1 MPQSFVSLHVH
12 VVFSTKNRIPL
23 IDDDLQPR
31 LFEYFG
37 GILRGCDSAL
47 IAAGGMPDHVHLLC
61 SLGKQ
66 SSMAD
71 VVRTVKTNSSKW
83 IHETFDDRRDFAWQS
98 GYGGFAVS
106 YSNIEEVRR
115 YFASQA
121 EHHARR
127 SFKDEL
133 RALLERHHIA
143 CDERYLWD

>member
-12 VVFSTKNRIPL
+12 VVFSTKNRVAL

-31 LFEYFG
+31 LFEYIG

-47 IAAGGMPDHVHLLC
+47 IAAGGMPDHVHLLV
-61 SLGKQ
+61 SLGKR

-83 IHETFDDRRDFAWQS
+83 IHETFDDRRQFTWQS
-98 GYGGFAVS
+98 GYGAFAVS
-106 YSNIEEVRR
+106 YSNIEEVRT
-115 YFASQA
+115 YLANQA
-121 EHHARR
+121 EHHVSR

-133 RALLERHHIA
+133 RALLQRHNIQY
-143 CDERYLWD
+143 DERYLWD

>member
-12 VVFSTKNRIPL
+12 VVFSTKNRVAL

-31 LFEYFG
+31 LFEYIG

-71 VVRTVKTNSSKW
+71 IVRTIKTNSLKW
-83 IHETFDDRRDFAWQS
+83 IHETFDDRRDFAWQNWTPGAGAP
-98 GYGGFAVS
+98 GY
-106 YSNIEEVRR
+106 
-115 YFASQA
+115 
-121 EHHARR
+121 
-127 SFKDEL
+127 
-133 RALLERHHIA
+133 
-143 CDERYLWD
+143 